1 MRRPPVTA
9 RSKRRAAQVIV
20 TPPLRSRPFAAR
32 TTPPRR
38 HEKCVF
44 VRHVY
49 ADDGS
54 TPEHPQGRGG
64 GETEA
69 DDRASSEAHEDRA
82 REAGE
87 QSEASEGISMSWIDQ
102 LIRHLEQVTCSG
114 CGEYYHGGDIAAVV
128 TEPSRLIVRLRC
140 RSCGQ
145 DGIAIRHFGTCHVQA
160 DRMTADDL
168 LGCHVRL
175 HRA

>member
-1 MRRPPVTA
+1 MSRPPVTT
-9 RSKRRAAQVIV
+9 RSNKRAAQVIV

-49 ADDGS
+49 ADDGGA
-54 TPEHPQGRGG
+54 PEHPQGRGG

-69 DDRASSEAHEDRA
+69 DERASSEAHEDRT

-87 QSEASEGISMSWIDQ
+87 QSEAAEGIAMSWTAQ
-102 LIRHLEQVTCSG
+102 PLRH
-114 CGEYYHGGDIAAVV
+114 
-128 TEPSRLIVRLRC
+128 
-140 RSCGQ
+140 
-145 DGIAIRHFGTCHVQA
+145 
-160 DRMTADDL
+160 
-168 LGCHVRL
+168 
-175 HRA
+175 

>member
-1 MRRPPVTA
+1 MSRPPVTA
-9 RSKRRAAQVIV
+9 RSNRRAAQVIV

-44 VRHVY
+44 AGHVY

-54 TPEHPQGRGG
+54 APEHPQGRGG

-69 DDRASSEAHEDRA
+69 DDRASSEAHEDRT
-82 REAGE
+82 RKAGE
-87 QSEASEGISMSWIDQ
+87 QSEASEGVSMSWIDQ

-114 CGEYYHGGDIAAVV
+114 CGEYYDGGDIAAVV
-128 TEPSRLIVRLRC
+128 TEPSRLIVRVRC
-140 RSCGQ
+140 RSCVPE
-145 DGIAIRHFGTCHVQA
+145 GIAILVVGTRPVQV
-160 DRMTADDL
+160 DYILTSRIN
-168 LGCHVRL
+168 GVH
-175 HRA
+175 